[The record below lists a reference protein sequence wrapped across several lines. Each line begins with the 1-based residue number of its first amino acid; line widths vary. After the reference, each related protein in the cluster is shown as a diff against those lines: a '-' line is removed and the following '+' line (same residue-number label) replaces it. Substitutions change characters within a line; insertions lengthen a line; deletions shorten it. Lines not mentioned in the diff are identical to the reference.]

1 METFVVVVCSARSAA
16 ATVVAVVMMRMLLPI
31 AHCLHHRLIHP
42 HHTHHHCLLQTPP
55 GFCHAI
61 LHTSHHIVLWRH
73 NCDSSISLLSM
84 HMNRMSGLGVVCDWW
99 LDCGG
104 CYQTHYADCLHYQ
117 LGTAVQLDWP
127 RQQEECSLRPSANIS
142 DMHGVKCPL

>member
-1 METFVVVVCSARSAA
+1 METFVVVLCSARSAA

-31 AHCLHHRLIHP
+31 AHCLNHRLIHP
-42 HHTHHHCLLQTPP
+42 HHIHHHHLLLTLS

-84 HMNRMSGLGVVCDWW
+84 HVNGMSGSGVVCDWR

-104 CYQTHYADCLHYQ
+104 RYQMHYADSLHYQ
-117 LGTAVQLDWP
+117 LGAAVQLDWS
-127 RQQEECSLRPSANIS
+127 RQQEECSP
-142 DMHGVKCPL
+142 